1 MNRVK
6 RVLDLETS
14 RHLMDIAHELFAER
28 DINELFEKVLS
39 YAQELTHADGGTL
52 YITNPQQPKSLEFII
67 VKNTSLKIH
76 QGGTSGRKVKFSPIP
91 LYDSFNC
98 EPNLSTVVTRAAHER
113 ELINISDVYQ
123 DEQHHSGTTQIDR
136 QSHYHTESVLALPLI
151 NQANQLV
158 GVLQLINA
166 QDENNN
172 IIQFDDACEEIL
184 SELGRFASVAMDQ
197 QLQINSQRA
206 LLAELSAFSSTQ
218 TLLPK
223 ILEEAQALTMAD
235 AGTIYLMEDEETE
248 PKLCF
253 SVIRN
258 QTLNI
263 NKNLLGSEEKSN
275 FPPIPLKDK
284 EGQDNLTN
292 IASFC
297 ANTKQLVN
305 IEDAYQNKAFCF
317 DGTKAFDRS
326 SGYKSCSFLTVP
338 LLNHNEDVIG
348 VLQLINAKNPDTKET
363 IPFSRHI
370 EPLIKGLATYAAIA
384 LNNQILLQDHK
395 DLLDAFIQCIAQAID
410 AKSPHT
416 SAHCQRVPLLM
427 ELIAKAAC
435 DDEEVFADFNL
446 NEDEW
451 YEVRVAAWMHDC
463 GKLATP
469 DTVLEKS
476 TKLHTMQDGIDL
488 VLARLAALNH
498 RLSNTV
504 PSNTTESTHQSLT
517 TQDIQSIAEFLTS
530 ANKGGEFMREEDQE
544 KVRELAS
551 ITWTDLQG
559 NEHPLLTP
567 SEVENLCIPK
577 GTLSVDERKI
587 INNHMQVT
595 IDMLESLPFPKKL
608 KRVPEYAGGHHE
620 KMDGSG
626 FPKGLTREQMSLP
639 ARMMAIADIFE
650 ALTARDRPYKPPM
663 PLSLALKILKNMKE
677 SNHIDP
683 DLFDLFV
690 RSKVWKKY
698 AKQVLLPEQDDV
710 EDGKIYL
717 S

>member
-1 MNRVK
+1 MNQVK

-28 DINELFEKVLS
+28 DVSQLYEKVLT
-39 YAQELTHADGGTL
+39 YAQQLTRADGGTL
-52 YITNPQQPKSLEFII
+52 YITNPHQPKSLEFII
-67 VKNTSLKIH
+67 VKNTSLNIH
-76 QGGTSGRKVKFSPIP
+76 QGGTSNNRVKFSPIP
-91 LYDSFNC
+91 LYDSFSC
-98 EPNLSTVVTRAAHER
+98 EPNLSTVVTQAAHHR
-113 ELINISDVYQ
+113 ELINISDVY
-123 DEQHHSGTTQIDR
+123 DNENKHSGTTQIDK
-136 QSHYHTESVLALPLI
+136 QSQYHTESVLALPLT

-166 QDENNN
+166 QDENKN
-172 IIQFDDACEEIL
+172 IISFDKSCEEIL
-184 SELGRFASVAMDQ
+184 TELGRFASVALDQ

-206 LLAELSAFSSTQ
+206 LLSELSAFSSTQ

-223 ILEEAQALTMAD
+223 ILKEAQALTMAD
-235 AGTIYLMEDEETE
+235 AGTIYLMQDEETE

-258 QTLNI
+258 KTLKI
-263 NKNLLGSEEKSN
+263 DKNLLGSHEKSN
-275 FPPIPLKDK
+275 FPPILLKD
-284 EGQDNLTN
+284 ENGHDNLTN
-292 IASFC
+292 IATFC

-305 IEDAYQNKAFCF
+305 IENAYENKAFDF
-317 DGTKAFDRS
+317 EGTKAFDEA
-326 SGYKSCSFLTVP
+326 SGYKSCSFLAVP

-348 VLQLINAKNPDTKET
+348 VLQLINAKHPETKAS
-363 IPFSRHI
+363 IPFSRRV
-370 EPLIKGLATYAAIA
+370 EPLVKGLATYAAIA

-416 SAHCQRVPLLM
+416 SAHCQRVPMLM
-427 ELIAKAAC
+427 ELIAQAAC
-435 DDEEVFADFNL
+435 DDDETFKDFNL
-446 NEDEW
+446 DDDEW

-476 TKLHTMQDGIDL
+476 TKLHTMRDGIEL
-488 VLARLAALNH
+488 VLARLAALKHNISNISEINENNE
-498 RLSNTV
+498 LSVN
-504 PSNTTESTHQSLT
+504 E
-517 TQDIQSIAEFLTS
+517 IQGIAKFITA
-530 ANKGGEFMREEDQE
+530 ANKGGEFMKEEDQE
-544 KVRELAS
+544 KVRDLS
-551 ITWTDLQG
+551 RIKWVDLQG
-559 NEHPLLTP
+559 QIQSLLTED
-567 SEVENLCIPK
+567 EVENLCIQK
-577 GTLSVDERKI
+577 GTLSLDERKV

-620 KMDGSG
+620 KMDGTG
-626 FPKGLTREQMSLP
+626 FPKGLTRDQMSLP

-683 DLFDLFV
+683 DLFELFIK
-690 RSKVWKKY
+690 SKVWKKY
-698 AKQVLLPEQDDV
+698 ALKVLLPEQNDV
-710 EDGKIYL
+710 EDASSFL